1 MSRETQTIAHGAK
14 RMRIRAG
21 VGVLTLVLVA
31 GCDTGLNLNNPNSPT
46 QETALSSIDGIVA
59 TELGMQEQYASSVL
73 SYVRAPAL
81 VTDEWGTASKSL
93 AADQSLFSGL
103 AIDPSYG
110 VVSEPYYNTYRV
122 ARTADAIIGTVPKLG
137 GLSSGFAAGLTANAK
152 LFKAMALG
160 MAAQQYEKLPID
172 AAVQGGTPVPRAQV
186 FVEVI
191 RLLESARG
199 DLTNVSD
206 ADLSGFTSR
215 ALSPGFDL
223 RNTIDAMLARYALI
237 NGQYAKADSAAKR
250 VNLAKASLLTYPDPS
265 INPIYNYSVVAGY
278 VAPLKSWAQQAE
290 PNDKRVPFW
299 VDTLAAPPAGNPP
312 TLKLAQFNM
321 FGHRNDPFPVYVP
334 GEMRLIEAEVL
345 MRSPNATANL
355 QAAIDLIN
363 QVRAEGASVTAPQY
377 TPAAQLGPVTIATL
391 DTPDKVLAQI
401 AHERR
406 YELFSQGLRW
416 EDIRRFGAQAGGT
429 AKATVLP
436 MPQGECTTNPNAG
449 C

>member
-1 MSRETQTIAHGAK
+1 MSRETQTTPKGAK

-21 VGVLTLVLVA
+21 ITVLTLALVA

-59 TELGMQEQYASSVL
+59 TELGMQDQFASSVL

-137 GLSSGFAAGLTANAK
+137 GLSAGFGAGLTANAK

-160 MAAQQYEKLPID
+160 MAAQQYERLPID
-172 AAVQGGTPVPRAQV
+172 AAVGGATPVPRAQV
-186 FVEVI
+186 FAEVI
-191 RLLESARG
+191 RLLESARS
-199 DLTNVSD
+199 DIATVSD
-206 ADLSGFTSR
+206 AELSGFTTR
-215 ALSPGFDL
+215 ALSPGVDL
-223 RNTIDAMLARYALI
+223 RNTIDAMLARYYLI
-237 NGQYAKADSAAKR
+237 SGQYQNAFTAAGR
-250 VNLAKASLLTYPDPS
+250 VNLAKTSLLNYPGS
-265 INPIYNYSVVAGY
+265 EINPIYNYSVVAGY
-278 VAPLKSWAQQAE
+278 VAPLKSWAQRPQADSA
-290 PNDKRVPFW
+290 DKRVPFW
-299 VDTLAAPPAGNPP
+299 VDTLATPPAGNPP

-321 FGHRNDPFPVYVP
+321 FGHRNDPFPLYVP
-334 GEMRLIEAEVL
+334 GEMRLIQAEAL
-345 MRSPNATANL
+345 MRLPNAATSL
-355 QAAIDLIN
+355 QQAIDLIN
-363 QVRAEGASVTAPQY
+363 QVRAEVPTAT
-377 TPAAQLGPVTIATL
+377 TPGAQLGPLTIATL

-416 EDIRRFGAQAGGT
+416 EDIRRFGALAGGV
-429 AKATVLP
+429 AKATFLP

>member
-1 MSRETQTIAHGAK
+1 MSRETQTTPKGAK

-21 VGVLTLVLVA
+21 ITVLTLALVA

-59 TELGMQEQYASSVL
+59 TELGMQDQFASSVL

-81 VTDEWGTASKSL
+81 ITDEWGTASKSL

-103 AIDPSYG
+103 AIDASYG
-110 VVSEPYYNTYRV
+110 VVSEPYYNTYRI

-137 GLSSGFAAGLTANAK
+137 GLSAGFAAGLTANAK

-160 MAAQQYEKLPID
+160 MAAQQYAKLPID
-172 AAVQGGTPVPRAQV
+172 AAVGGATPVPRAEV
-186 FVEVI
+186 FTEVI
-191 RLLESARG
+191 RLLESARS
-199 DLTNVSD
+199 DIANVSD
-206 ADLSGFTSR
+206 ADLSGFTTR
-215 ALSPGFDL
+215 ALSPGVDL
-223 RNTIDAMLARYALI
+223 RNTIDAMLARYYLI
-237 NGQYAKADSAAKR
+237 SGQYQKAFDAAGR
-250 VNLAKASLLTYPDPS
+250 VNLAKTSLLNYPGTE

-278 VAPLKSWAQQAE
+278 VAPLRSWARAAE
-290 PNDKRVPFW
+290 PGDRRVPFW
-299 VDTLAAPPAGNPP
+299 VDTLATPPNGNPP
-312 TLKLAQFNM
+312 TLQLVPFNM
-321 FGHRNDPFPVYVP
+321 FGHRNDPFPLYVP
-334 GEMRLIEAEVL
+334 GEMRLIQAEAL
-345 MRSPNATANL
+345 MRLPNAAANL

-363 QVRAEGASVTAPQY
+363 AERAEVPTAT
-377 TPAAQLGPVTIATL
+377 TPGAQLGPLTIATL

-406 YELFSQGLRW
+406 FELFSQGLRW
-416 EDIRRFGAQAGGT
+416 EDIRRFGALAGGT
-429 AKATVLP
+429 AKATFLP

>member
-1 MSRETQTIAHGAK
+1 MSRETQTIANGAK

-21 VGVLTLVLVA
+21 ISVLTLVLVA

-46 QETALSSIDGIVA
+46 QETALSSVDGIVA
-59 TELGMQEQYASSVL
+59 TELGMQDQFASSVL
-73 SYVRAPAL
+73 TYVRAPAL
-81 VTDEWGTASKSL
+81 ITDEWGTASKSL

-110 VVSEPYYNTYRV
+110 VVSDPYYVTYRI

-160 MAAQQYEKLPID
+160 MAAQQYARLPID

-186 FVEVI
+186 FAEVI
-191 RLLESARG
+191 RLLESARA
-199 DLTNVSD
+199 DIANVSD
-206 ADLSGFTSR
+206 ADLGGFNSR

-223 RNTIDAMLARYALI
+223 RNTIDAMLARYYLI
-237 NGQYAKADSAAKR
+237 SGQYQSAFTAAGR
-250 VNLAKASLLTYPDPS
+250 VNLAKVSLLTYPDPS
-265 INPIYNYSVVAGY
+265 LNPIYNYSVVAGY

-290 PNDKRVPFW
+290 PADKRVPFW
-299 VDTLAAPPAGNPP
+299 VDTLATPPVGNPP

-334 GEMRLIEAEVL
+334 GEMRLIQAEAL
-345 MRSPNATANL
+345 MRQSNAAANL

-363 QVRAEGASVTAPQY
+363 QVRAEVSTAT
-377 TPAAQLGPVTIATL
+377 TPGAQLGPVTIATL

-416 EDIRRFGAQAGGT
+416 EDLRRFGALAGAT
-429 AKATVLP
+429 PKADFLP
-436 MPQGECTTNPNAG
+436 MPQSECTTNPNAG